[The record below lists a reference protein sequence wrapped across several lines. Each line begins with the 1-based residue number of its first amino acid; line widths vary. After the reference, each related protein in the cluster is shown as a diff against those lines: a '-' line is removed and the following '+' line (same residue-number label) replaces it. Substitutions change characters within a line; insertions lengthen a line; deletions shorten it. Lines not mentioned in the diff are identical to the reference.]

1 MHAAED
7 VLSRAS
13 GAGEGGV
20 LLVLGPP
27 GIGKTAV
34 LDALVDEAEGRGF
47 VVGRSKA
54 DEGDQIAPMA
64 QLLLALRAG
73 KKPLLS
79 DAAFA
84 ELTPLRDQPVWLIDR
99 IIGALEERALQ
110 APVLVVVD
118 DVQWAD
124 RLTLSCLRIMPAR
137 LTGSPVVWLLA
148 ARDGNPSIDTLM
160 EARARDAPRP
170 HVVRLAPLDDESI
183 EAIAGDRLGTGPS
196 ANVRQLL
203 HQAVGNPFLAVSLL
217 DALGDADLTDD
228 GSELPRRLKNGARRR
243 LAPLSET
250 ALDLAQVGAVLGR
263 PFALRDAAA
272 FLGRP
277 VLADLRGAVDEA
289 VRERVLQDDSGL
301 LSFTHDLVRQA
312 VYDEIAPSFRNEL
325 HRLIVAHLVE
335 SGASPLD
342 AVPHVLASATTGDH
356 AAVLL
361 LVRAATSVVSS
372 MPAVAA
378 DVILRALALLSESD
392 QMWLDVGR
400 TAFSILADARRE
412 RDALALANRLGR
424 LVTDPNKY
432 ATLQA
437 AAAWPLW
444 SMGRAEEMLSRID
457 TAWAREGI
465 SEPIRAE
472 LLSLRALGGSRG
484 DDYEAA
490 LTAGRSA
497 LEFSRS
503 VGSELAEATASR
515 ALAETSMSDGRFAD
529 ALQYLRDIRSP
540 AESLKT
546 IPSQILLLQFIDR
559 LDESAA
565 LLAHAQELVDRGA
578 GIRPAD
584 VAYAR
589 LWQDYTAGNFDDAET
604 EALTILRECDEV
616 HEDTY
621 QVEARLVL
629 ERVTQIRGRYDDAER
644 HIALAVEDI
653 AGGDETRTVLI
664 AAATAW
670 FHESRGDYARALPLV
685 RDVMHPRCGVRHRWR
700 NLPGWLVV
708 AARCAVRG
716 GDARL
721 AAEIESLAVGL
732 AERNP
737 EVATIVGSAEHIRGL
752 VRRDVDALR
761 AATGL
766 LERSP
771 RRYMFADAE
780 ADYGRALLADGRR
793 DAGVAA
799 LDRAWDRF
807 HALGAASAAE
817 DVQRALAGTG
827 VRRVRWASRKSKP
840 LTGWDSLTRTEQ
852 RVARLIFQGHTNRSA
867 ANVLSLSSHTVNS
880 HLRAIF
886 GKLAVNS
893 RIQLMR
899 VLMDRLST
907 EQGSQPETSRV

>member
-1 MHAAED
+1 MPETSRRESLDKDGQDAFVLRGRTAEMRAAAD
-7 VLSRAS
+7 ALSRAS
-13 GAGEGGV
+13 DAGEGGI
-20 LLVLGPP
+20 LLVLGSP
-27 GIGKTAV
+27 GIGKTVV
-34 LDALVDEAEGRGF
+34 LDALVDEAEARGF
-47 VVGRSKA
+47 AVGRSKA

-148 ARDGNPSIDTLM
+148 ARDGNASIDTLM
-160 EARARDAPRP
+160 EARARDAPHP
-170 HVVRLAPLDDESI
+170 HVIRLAPLHDESI
-183 EAIAGDRLGTGPS
+183 EAIARDRLGTGPG
-196 ANVRQLL
+196 ANVRHLL
-203 HQAVGNPFLAVSLL
+203 HQAAGNPFLAVSLL
-217 DALGDADLTDD
+217 DGLGNADLTDD
-228 GSELPRRLKNGARRR
+228 GSELHGRLKAGARRR
-243 LAPLSET
+243 LAPLSEA

-272 FLGRP
+272 LLGKP
-277 VLADLRGAVDEA
+277 APADLRGAVDEA

-312 VYDEIAPSFRNEL
+312 VYDEIAPSFRTEL
-325 HRLIVAHLVE
+325 HRLIAVHLVE
-335 SGASPLD
+335 SGASALD
-342 AVPHVLASATTGDH
+342 AVPHVLASAATGDH
-356 AAVLL
+356 AAVSL
-361 LVRAATSVVSS
+361 LVRAATSVISS

-378 DVILRALALLSESD
+378 DVVVRALALLPETD
-392 QMWLDVGR
+392 PLWLDVGY

-412 RDALALANRLGR
+412 RDALALADRLGR

-457 TAWAREGI
+457 AACAREGI
-465 SEPIRAE
+465 SERLRAE

-490 LTAGRSA
+490 LAAGRSA
-497 LEFSRS
+497 LESSRS
-503 VGSELAEATASR
+503 VGSEVAEATAAR

-578 GIRPAD
+578 GIRPTD
-584 VAYAR
+584 VAFAR

-604 EALTILRECDEV
+604 EALTILRECD
-616 HEDTY
+616 
-621 QVEARLVL
+621 
-629 ERVTQIRGRYDDAER
+629 
-644 HIALAVEDI
+644 
-653 AGGDETRTVLI
+653 
-664 AAATAW
+664 
-670 FHESRGDYARALPLV
+670 
-685 RDVMHPRCGVRHRWR
+685 
-700 NLPGWLVV
+700 
-708 AARCAVRG
+708 
-716 GDARL
+716 
-721 AAEIESLAVGL
+721 
-732 AERNP
+732 
-737 EVATIVGSAEHIRGL
+737 
-752 VRRDVDALR
+752 
-761 AATGL
+761 
-766 LERSP
+766 
-771 RRYMFADAE
+771 
-780 ADYGRALLADGRR
+780 
-793 DAGVAA
+793 
-799 LDRAWDRF
+799 
-807 HALGAASAAE
+807 
-817 DVQRALAGTG
+817 
-827 VRRVRWASRKSKP
+827 
-840 LTGWDSLTRTEQ
+840 
-852 RVARLIFQGHTNRSA
+852 
-867 ANVLSLSSHTVNS
+867 
-880 HLRAIF
+880 
-886 GKLAVNS
+886 
-893 RIQLMR
+893 
-899 VLMDRLST
+899 
-907 EQGSQPETSRV
+907 

>member
-1 MHAAED
+1 MPETSRREPVDKDGQDAFVLRGRTAEMRAAGGA
-7 VLSRAS
+7 LARAS
-13 GAGEGGV
+13 GAGESGV
-20 LLVLGPP
+20 FLVLGPP

-34 LDALVDEAEGRGF
+34 LDSLVDEAEAMGF

-64 QLLLALRAG
+64 HLLLALRAG
-73 KKPLLS
+73 KKPVLS

-160 EARARDAPRP
+160 EARARDAPHP

-183 EAIAGDRLGTGPS
+183 EAIAGDRLGTRPS

-217 DALGDADLTDD
+217 DGLGDTDLTDD
-228 GSELPRRLKNGARRR
+228 GSELPRRLKIGARRR

-272 FLGRP
+272 LLGKST
-277 VLADLRGAVDEA
+277 ADLRGAVDEA

-342 AVPHVLASATTGDH
+342 AVPHVLASATIGDH

-378 DVILRALALLSESD
+378 DVILRALALLPESD
-392 QMWLDVGR
+392 QMWLDVGC

-437 AAAWPLW
+437 TAAWPLW

-457 TAWAREGI
+457 AAWAREGI
-465 SEPIRAE
+465 SEPLRAE
-472 LLSLRALGGSRG
+472 LLSL
-484 DDYEAA
+484 
-490 LTAGRSA
+490 
-497 LEFSRS
+497 
-503 VGSELAEATASR
+503 
-515 ALAETSMSDGRFAD
+515 
-529 ALQYLRDIRSP
+529 
-540 AESLKT
+540 
-546 IPSQILLLQFIDR
+546 
-559 LDESAA
+559 
-565 LLAHAQELVDRGA
+565 
-578 GIRPAD
+578 
-584 VAYAR
+584 
-589 LWQDYTAGNFDDAET
+589 
-604 EALTILRECDEV
+604 
-616 HEDTY
+616 
-621 QVEARLVL
+621 
-629 ERVTQIRGRYDDAER
+629 
-644 HIALAVEDI
+644 
-653 AGGDETRTVLI
+653 
-664 AAATAW
+664 
-670 FHESRGDYARALPLV
+670 
-685 RDVMHPRCGVRHRWR
+685 
-700 NLPGWLVV
+700 
-708 AARCAVRG
+708 
-716 GDARL
+716 
-721 AAEIESLAVGL
+721 
-732 AERNP
+732 
-737 EVATIVGSAEHIRGL
+737 
-752 VRRDVDALR
+752 
-761 AATGL
+761 
-766 LERSP
+766 
-771 RRYMFADAE
+771 
-780 ADYGRALLADGRR
+780 
-793 DAGVAA
+793 
-799 LDRAWDRF
+799 
-807 HALGAASAAE
+807 
-817 DVQRALAGTG
+817 
-827 VRRVRWASRKSKP
+827 
-840 LTGWDSLTRTEQ
+840 
-852 RVARLIFQGHTNRSA
+852 
-867 ANVLSLSSHTVNS
+867 
-880 HLRAIF
+880 
-886 GKLAVNS
+886 
-893 RIQLMR
+893 
-899 VLMDRLST
+899 
-907 EQGSQPETSRV
+907 